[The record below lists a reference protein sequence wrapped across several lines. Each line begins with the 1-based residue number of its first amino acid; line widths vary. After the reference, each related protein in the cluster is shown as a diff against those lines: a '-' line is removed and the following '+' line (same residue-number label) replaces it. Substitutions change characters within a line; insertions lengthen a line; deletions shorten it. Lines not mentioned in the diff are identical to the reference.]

1 MPKPNILL
9 ILSDDQPRHTIRRQ
23 RAVLSYLV
31 AGGTNLFRGYATI
44 SLCGPCRATIYSGM
58 YPHNHQVLTN
68 QSHFPFR
75 TNLGGTL
82 DSNSLAVRMK
92 AAGYTTGLFG
102 KYMNNH
108 ENDLP
113 ERVPPGW
120 DRWREILAAGG
131 LATEPYQV
139 NTQGVLSFV
148 DRAVVNENAW
158 PTIRLKGWLDIV
170 APAAA
175 SGTTPFFAVYAPTAP
190 HKPYTPSSKHEF
202 AYDAAMP
209 REVESVNETNEGKP
223 AHMQGLARVSWQE
236 RQDEYEG
243 KLEELRDLDD
253 QLTELFEHMKL
264 REVWNNTVVI
274 YTSDNG
280 FHLGEHRLMKKSSPY
295 EEAVRA
301 PFVFRGPGIMAGT
314 TRGALVGSVDIP
326 KTVLGWAK
334 GDSSGMDGMD
344 LRPILSG
351 DKDHVRRDLLCESPD
366 EGWALLRRVDGRRD
380 WSYIRYKTGERE
392 LYDLAKDRHQMTNLI
407 PSTDSRLLADLA
419 TNLAQLETCA
429 GANCG

>member
-31 AGGTNLFRGYATI
+31 AEGTNLFRGYATI
-44 SLCGPCRATIYSGM
+44 SLCGPCRATIYSGK

-75 TNLGGTL
+75 TNFSGALEA
-82 DSNSLAVRMK
+82 NSLPVRMK

-113 ERVPPGW
+113 ERIPPGW

-131 LATEPYQV
+131 LPGDPYQV
-139 NTQGVLSFV
+139 NTQGVLSLV
-148 DRAVVNENAW
+148 DRKVVNENAW

-170 APAAA
+170 APTVA
-175 SGTTPFFAVYAPTAP
+175 TTPFFAVYATTAP
-190 HKPYTPSSKHEF
+190 HKPYTPSTKHEF
-202 AYDAAMP
+202 AHDSEMA
-209 REVESVNETNEGKP
+209 RDVDSVNETNEGKP
-223 AHMQGLARVSWQE
+223 AHMQGLPRVPWQE

-243 KLEELRDLDD
+243 KLEELKDLDD
-253 QLTELFEHMKL
+253 ELTEIFEYMKTL
-264 REVWNNTVVI
+264 GIWHNTIVI
-274 YTSDNG
+274 YTTDNG

-301 PFVFRGPGIMAGT
+301 PFVFRGPGIMSAE
-314 TRGALVGSVDIP
+314 TRGALVGSVDLP
-326 KTVLGWAK
+326 KTILGWAG
-334 GDSSGMDGMD
+334 GDSSGMDGLD
-344 LRPILSG
+344 LRRLLAG
-351 DKDHVRRDLLCESPD
+351 DVDHVRRDLLCESPD
-366 EGWALLRRVDGRRD
+366 EGWALLRRIDGRRD
-380 WSYIRYKTGERE
+380 WSYIRHNTGERE
-392 LYDLAKDRHQMTNLI
+392 LYDLAVDRHQMENLVTKTE
-407 PSTDSRLLADLA
+407 SGLLADFA
-419 TNLAQLETCA
+419 TNLGLLEKCS